1 MKDEGS
7 RARGAG
13 PFVVDTSV
21 VFFVVPGVASNLC
34 VARSI
39 GSKMMLN
46 KPKDVQERFA

>member
-1 MKDEGS
+1 M
-7 RARGAG
+7 
-13 PFVVDTSV
+13 

-46 KPKDVQERFA
+46 KLGDFRIDCIDTVAVKDVQERFS